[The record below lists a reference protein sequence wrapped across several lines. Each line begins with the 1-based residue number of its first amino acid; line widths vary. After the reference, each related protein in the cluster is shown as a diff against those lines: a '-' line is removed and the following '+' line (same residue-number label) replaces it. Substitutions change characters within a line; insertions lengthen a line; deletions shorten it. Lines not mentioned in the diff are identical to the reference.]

1 MFPNNL
7 SIGITGSRGRLGS
20 VLAAH
25 LKEKGAEVR
34 TYSRYAE
41 SGGSELS
48 QLPEDY
54 QEGRVDVVLHLAWS
68 VVPAEA
74 EKNPEIQW
82 REDLP
87 LLKNLLEQMVRK
99 KTSSSK
105 NKHFIFFSSGSVYGE
120 QDRPGQL
127 FKEGDRLKPKSIYA
141 RAKEAAETL
150 ILDRSQKGLRA
161 AILRITN
168 PYGFLQKNE
177 RPQGVIPAICYSA
190 QQKRPF
196 TMWGDGTAVKD
207 YLHMEDLC
215 KAVEAAIR
223 DRLEGIYNI
232 ASGESVALL
241 DLLEKIREVT
251 GLPIQVRQA
260 PAEAWD
266 VQHAGY
272 SAQKLRAATGWAPE
286 VSLGEGLQKFW
297 ADWKKANLSHD

>member
-20 VLAAH
+20 VLAAR

-87 LLKNLLEQMVRK
+87 LLKSLLEQMVRK
-99 KTSSSK
+99 KKSSSK

-127 FKEGDRLKPKSIYA
+127 FKEEDRLKPKSIYA
-141 RAKEAAETL
+141 RAKTTAETM
-150 ILDRSQKGLRA
+150 ILDWSQQGLRT

-168 PYGFLQKNE
+168 PYGFLQTKE
-177 RPQGVIPAICYSA
+177 RPQGVIPAICNA
-190 QQKRPF
+190 AEQKKPF
-196 TMWGDGTAVKD
+196 TMWGDGAAVKD

-232 ASGESVALL
+232 ASGQSVALL
-241 DLLEKIREVT
+241 DLIEKIREVT

-272 SAQKLRAATGWAPE
+272 SAEKLQATTGWTPQVHLE
-286 VSLGEGLQKFW
+286 EGLRKFW
-297 ADWKKANLSHD
+297 ADFKKGPFS